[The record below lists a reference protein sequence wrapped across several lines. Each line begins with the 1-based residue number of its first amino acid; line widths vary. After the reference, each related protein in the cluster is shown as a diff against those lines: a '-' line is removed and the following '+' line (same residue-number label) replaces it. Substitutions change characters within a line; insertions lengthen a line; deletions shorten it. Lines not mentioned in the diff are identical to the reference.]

1 MKMNITFA
9 GFLVT
14 DQSWKILRKTKK
26 EIKFQEKKNTTLI
39 TIDRL
44 QRTSVSAEWL
54 IASLLSAADT
64 LVVARGR
71 KTPF

>member
-9 GFLVT
+9 RFLVA
-14 DQSWKILRKTKK
+14 DESLKILRKTEK
-26 EIKFQEKKNTTLI
+26 EIMFQAKKNTTLI

-64 LVVARGR
+64 LVVARRR